1 MRTYRTV
8 DSDDA
13 TINNNPSTTTAT
25 GTSGGQV
32 VDSWLYCVAEFEE
45 EVEVDIS
52 ITEHTIEEE
61 YTAYVMSLP
70 IRKQSLDPIKFWEV
84 C

>member
-1 MRTYRTV
+1 MRTYHTV

-13 TINNNPSTTTAT
+13 TIYNNPSTAATTVT
-25 GTSGGQV
+25 RSGQV
-32 VDSWLYCVAEFEE
+32 VNSWLYCVAEFEE
-45 EVEVDIS
+45 EVEADIS

-70 IRKQSLDPIKFWEV
+70 IQKQSLDPIKFWEV

>member
-1 MRTYRTV
+1 MRTYHTV
-8 DSDDA
+8 DSDDT
-13 TINNNPSTTTAT
+13 TIYNNPSTAATTV
-25 GTSGGQV
+25 TSSGQV
-32 VDSWLYCVAEFEE
+32 VNSWLYCVAEFEE
-45 EVEVDIS
+45 VEADIS

>member
-1 MRTYRTV
+1 MRTYHTV

-13 TINNNPSTTTAT
+13 TIYNNPSTAATTV
-25 GTSGGQV
+25 TSSSQV
-32 VDSWLYCVAEFEE
+32 VNSWLYCVAEFEK
-45 EVEVDIS
+45 EVEADIS